1 MKTKEELNALKEEAL
16 EQVVGAIKITTEDD
30 PNKNNNNNNPGNSN
44 GNPYDPNFC
53 KYRWNNT
60 CTISIENRTTP
71 YCSTCPEALS

>member
-44 GNPYDPNFC
+44 GHPYDPYSC

-60 CTISIENRTTP
+60 CNISIENRTTP
-71 YCSTCPEALS
+71 YCSTCPAALS